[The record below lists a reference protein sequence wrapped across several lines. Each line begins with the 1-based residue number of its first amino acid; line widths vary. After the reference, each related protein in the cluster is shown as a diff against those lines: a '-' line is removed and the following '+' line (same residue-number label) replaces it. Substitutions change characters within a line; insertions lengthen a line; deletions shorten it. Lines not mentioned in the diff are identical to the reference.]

1 MQTDMKMT
9 ESFFLRACQNKW
21 QKKGGKDIPSAAC
34 DKCCKWTIWPFL
46 KEEKAIPRDVPKGH
60 AVVYVGK
67 YQKRFVIKITLL
79 KHPLFKAL
87 LDQAQDAYDFTTH
100 SKLWIPC
107 DENIFISVI
116 RCATSPESR
125 RISICF

>member
-1 MQTDMKMT
+1 MKMMD
-9 ESFFLRACQNKW
+9 SKFLKACQNKW
-21 QKKGGKDIPSAAC
+21 QKMGGKVIPSSACC
-34 DKCCKWTIWPFL
+34 DKCCKWSMWPFE
-46 KEEKAIPRDVPKGH
+46 KEEKSIPRDVPKGH
-60 AVVYVGK
+60 VVVYVGK

-87 LDQAQDAYDFTTH
+87 LDQAQEVYEFTAD

-107 DENIFISVI
+107 DENIFNSVI
-116 RCATSPESR
+116 RCATLPESR

>member
-1 MQTDMKMT
+1 MMDSK
-9 ESFFLRACQNKW
+9 FLRACQNKW
-21 QKKGGKDIPSAAC
+21 QKMGGKVKPSSAC
-34 DKCCKWTIWPFL
+34 DKCCKWTMWPFL
-46 KEEKAIPRDVPKGH
+46 KEEKSIPRDVPKGH

-67 YQKRFVIKITLL
+67 YQKRFVIKISLL

-87 LDQAQDAYDFTTH
+87 LDQAQEVYEFSAD

>member
-1 MQTDMKMT
+1 MQTDTKMMDKK
-9 ESFFLRACQNKW
+9 FLKACQNKW
-21 QKKGGKDIPSAAC
+21 QKIGGKVIPSSAC
-34 DKCCKWTIWPFL
+34 DKCCKWTMWPFL
-46 KEEKAIPRDVPKGH
+46 KEEEAIPRDVPKGH
-60 AVVYVGK
+60 VVVYVGK

-79 KHPLFKAL
+79 KHPLIKAL
-87 LDQAQDAYDFTTH
+87 LDQAQEVYDFTAD